1 MKKVTIA
8 MVAEKA
14 GVSRGTVDRVL
25 NNRPHVSPDQ
35 RASVMEAI
43 RELNYIP
50 KKAQLA
56 ALGETEQEEEKKL
69 LLGVIFPDEGGYI
82 RRVMKQGI
90 RDAFS
95 MLPASRVEL
104 ITEECDTRMSEEVIE
119 YIKDMQRRGVKGII
133 LRAEKDAATA
143 RAVDELAEAG
153 IPVITFNSDL
163 PDCRRACF
171 IGQDPYR
178 SGRVAG
184 ELMAKLIRPEDGLI
198 AAIGNLEVDS
208 HQQRLRGFC
217 EVMYRH
223 GFRDNQFHVI
233 ETYNDYLL
241 TQRRISEL
249 LETHPDIRGIY
260 MANRSVAGCIEAVRR
275 AERTGGMH
283 VIGHDL
289 SESTR
294 GIRQLLDS
302 GEVDFIIAENIYK
315 ESYDALTILYQLAS
329 TGKLTGETT
338 GFSEISILCA
348 ENIGSFA
355 E

>member
-35 RASVMEAI
+35 RERVMEAI

-50 KKAQLA
+50 KKDQLA
-56 ALGETEQEEEKKL
+56 AIGGTEEPQEKKIR
-69 LLGVIFPDEGGYI
+69 LGVIYPDEGGYI
-82 RRVMKQGI
+82 RRVMKRGI
-90 RDAFS
+90 EDAFQ

-104 ITEECDTRMSEEVIE
+104 ITEECDTRMPEEVIE
-119 YIKDMQRRGVKGII
+119 YMKEMQRRDVKGLV
-133 LRAEKDAATA
+133 LRAERDKMTDGM
-143 RAVDELAEAG
+143 VDELAEAG

-163 PDCRRACF
+163 PKSRRACF

-184 ELMAKLIRPEDGLI
+184 ELMSKMLRPEDSLI
-198 AAIGNLEVDS
+198 AAIGNFDADS

-223 GFRDNQFHVI
+223 GFQDNHMHVI

-241 TQRRISEL
+241 TKRRVSEL
-249 LETHPDIRGIY
+249 LEAHGDIRGIY
-260 MANRSVAGCIEAVRR
+260 MANRSVAGCVEAVRQTG
-275 AERTGGMH
+275 RTGDMH

-289 SESTR
+289 SESTK
-294 GIRQLLDS
+294 GIRQLLMA
-302 GEVDFIIAENIYK
+302 GEVDFIIGEDIYK
-315 ESYDALTILYQLAS
+315 ESYNALTALYQLIE
-329 TGKLTGETT
+329 TGKLAGDMA
-338 GFSEISILCA
+338 GLGEISILCA
-348 ENIGSFA
+348 ENIESYTG
-355 E
+355 

>member
-35 RASVMEAI
+35 RASVMDAI

-50 KKAQLA
+50 KKGQLEA
-56 ALGETEQEEEKKL
+56 FGETESPQEKKL
-69 LLGVIFPDEGGYI
+69 ILGVIYPDEGGYI
-82 RRVMKQGI
+82 RRVMKRGI
-90 RDAFS
+90 EDAFR
-95 MLPASRVEL
+95 MLPASRVKL

-119 YIKDMQRRGVKGII
+119 YMKEMQKQGVSGIV
-133 LRAEKDAATA
+133 LRAERDEKTA
-143 RAVDELAEAG
+143 QTVDDLAEAG

-171 IGQDPYR
+171 VGQDPYH

-184 ELMAKLIRPEDGLI
+184 ELMSKLMRPEDGLI
-198 AAIGNLEVDS
+198 AAIGNLEADS

-223 GFRDNQFHVI
+223 GFRDNHMHVI

-241 TQRRISEL
+241 TQRRVSEL
-249 LETHPDIRGIY
+249 LEAHQDIRGIY
-260 MANRSVAGCIEAVRR
+260 MANRSVAGCVEAVRR
-275 AERTGGMH
+275 AGRSADMH
-283 VIGHDL
+283 VVGHDL
-289 SESTR
+289 SESTK
-294 GIRQLLDS
+294 GIRQLLNT

-315 ESYDALTILYQLAS
+315 ESYDALTMLYQLAE
-329 TGKLTGETT
+329 TGKMNGNTS
-338 GFSEISILCA
+338 GFAEISILCA
-348 ENIGSFA
+348 ENIGSFTD
-355 E
+355 